1 MKVTPVQK
9 GLIKVRKILASP
21 KAATFAQNTVC
32 AIAVETTLK
41 ALGRP
46 TFIYYDKIAN
56 GRSKKYAATKELLY
70 QSFCLGL
77 YLSFINPVKNI
88 VYKGLS
94 KRIAAKDPENKRKI
108 DLFDAEQNKIKNAP
122 KEQRKGL
129 QKNFNHMLQTNKDL
143 HFGKGVKELSSIG
156 STVFILALCAPI
168 LSQII
173 LHPVMDLIF
182 KNDKKNKQT
191 PNTQA
196 PTAIA
201 QNSKNSLTTAKSQG
215 IFNKTLANA

>member
-1 MKVTPVQK
+1 M
-9 GLIKVRKILASP
+9 
-21 KAATFAQNTVC
+21 
-32 AIAVETTLK
+32 
-41 ALGRP
+41 
-46 TFIYYDKIAN
+46 
-56 GRSKKYAATKELLY
+56 
-70 QSFCLGL
+70 
-77 YLSFINPVKNI
+77 SFINPVKNA
-88 VYKGLS
+88 VYKGFS
-94 KRIAAKDPENKRKI
+94 KRLAAKDPENKRKI

-129 QKNFNHMLQTNKDL
+129 QKNFNHLLQTNKDL
-143 HFGKGVKELSSIG
+143 HFGKGVRELSSIG

-201 QNSKNSLTTAKSQG
+201 QDAPQ
-215 IFNKTLANA
+215 KTLANA